1 MGFNLTSVSLAVLLG
16 VLTTAC
22 GGKAVPVP
30 ESPPPRVVEPST
42 LAEPAPESES
52 PAPLVAPPPAY
63 GNKVVLARRV
73 TNETSAF

>member
-1 MGFNLTSVSLAVLLG
+1 MGPNLASVSLAVLFG

-30 ESPPPRVVEPST
+30 ETPPPRVIEPST
-42 LAEPAPESES
+42 LADPKPAEPE

-63 GNKVVLARRV
+63 GNKVVLARQD
-73 TNETSAF
+73 ETPSAF

>member
-1 MGFNLTSVSLAVLLG
+1 MGINFSSVSLAVLFG

-30 ESPPPRVVEPST
+30 ETPPPRVIEPST
-42 LAEPAPESES
+42 LADPKPAEPA

-63 GNKVVLARRV
+63 GNKVVLARKSGTTTAV
-73 TNETSAF
+73 